1 MFTKRNTVLAVCV
14 SMAVLIPSLA
24 LGDIVHLKNGRKAEG
39 KVVSQDA
46 KGVVLDTG
54 ARKLTLPMSQV
65 DRVEKTGGQP
75 GAASD
80 DTALSEAR
88 GLAKAALLEKSY
100 ASYQKVLA
108 NPMLPAD
115 LRGKAEAESAGVL
128 DQAVNQYRERY
139 GALIKSGDY
148 ELCLKRIKQERERLQ
163 PGTIPYLTASHMDL
177 EVRGLMAKKAL
188 DLQQT
193 SEALRILQAADETAG
208 VSCPV
213 YDAQIGTALV
223 RAQTYEKASKYL
235 MRAFKQRPDD
245 NALRG
250 DTMIALAYCGRAD
263 EAMQTYADRP
273 PDFDKSP
280 AWDENH
286 QQALGKAF
294 RTQAMKDISKGVRPS
309 TFETYAQGMD
319 LSAIEVPL
327 YDEAIQFYTLAGMTD
342 TVEKMKQAR
351 EELRQ
356 LCEQSVATSQQMK
369 LQNQARMEQFRS
381 QSRSA
386 AQAASASSA
395 SRGGGS
401 SSGRRPALGGGG
413 VSASRGGASVG
424 RTGGSAGG
432 SGGSGST

>member
-1 MFTKRNTVLAVCV
+1 MFAKRNTVLAVCV
-14 SMAVLIPSLA
+14 CMAVLIPSLA
-24 LGDIVHLKNGRKAEG
+24 VGDIVHLKNGRKAEG
-39 KVVSQDA
+39 KVLSQDA
-46 KGVVLDTG
+46 KGLVLDTG

-65 DRVEKTGGQP
+65 DRVEKSGGQA

-80 DTALSEAR
+80 DMALSEAR
-88 GLAKAALLEKSY
+88 GLAQASLLEKSY

-108 NPMLPAD
+108 DPKLAAD
-115 LRGKAEAESAGVL
+115 LRGKAEVESAGVL

-139 GALIKSGDY
+139 GALIKSEDY

-177 EVRGLMAKKAL
+177 EIRGLMAKKAL

-193 SEALRILQAADETAG
+193 VEALRILQAADESAG

-223 RAQTYEKASKYL
+223 RTQNYEKASRYL
-235 MRAFKQRPDD
+235 MRAFKQRPND

-250 DTMIALAYCGRAD
+250 DTMIALAYSGRAD
-263 EAMQTYADRP
+263 EAMRTYADRP
-273 PDFDKSP
+273 TDFDQSP

-286 QQALGKAF
+286 QQALGKAL

-327 YDEAIQFYTLAGMTD
+327 YDEAVQFYTLAGMTD
-342 TVEKMKQAR
+342 TAEKMKQAR
-351 EELRQ
+351 DELRQ
-356 LCEQSVATSQQMK
+356 LCEKSAATSQQMK

-395 SRGGGS
+395 SRGGAS
-401 SSGRRPALGGGG
+401 SSSRRTASGGG
-413 VSASRGGASVG
+413 ATVG
-424 RTGGSAGG
+424 R

>member
-1 MFTKRNTVLAVCV
+1 VFAKRNTVLAVCV
-14 SMAVLIPSLA
+14 CMAVLIPSLA
-24 LGDIVHLKNGRKAEG
+24 VGDIVHLKNGRKAEG
-39 KVVSQDA
+39 KVLSQDA
-46 KGVVLDTG
+46 KGLVLDTG

-65 DRVEKTGGQP
+65 DRVEKSGGQA

-80 DTALSEAR
+80 DMALSEAR
-88 GLAKAALLEKSY
+88 GLAQASLLEKSY

-108 NPMLPAD
+108 DPKLAAD
-115 LRGKAEAESAGVL
+115 LRGKAEVESAGVL

-139 GALIKSGDY
+139 GALIKSEDY

-177 EVRGLMAKKAL
+177 EIRGLMAKKAL

-193 SEALRILQAADETAG
+193 VEALRILQAADESAG

-223 RAQTYEKASKYL
+223 RTQNYEKASRYL
-235 MRAFKQRPDD
+235 MRAFKQRPND

-250 DTMIALAYCGRAD
+250 DTMIALAYSGRAD
-263 EAMQTYADRP
+263 EAMRTYADRP
-273 PDFDKSP
+273 TDFDQSP

-286 QQALGKAF
+286 QQALGKAL

-327 YDEAIQFYTLAGMTD
+327 YDEAVQFYTLAGMTD
-342 TVEKMKQAR
+342 TAEKMKQAR
-351 EELRQ
+351 DELRQ
-356 LCEQSVATSQQMK
+356 LCEKSAATSQQMK

-386 AQAASASSA
+386 AQTASASSA
-395 SRGGGS
+395 SRGGAS
-401 SSGRRPALGGGG
+401 SSSRRTASGGG
-413 VSASRGGASVG
+413 ATVG
-424 RTGGSAGG
+424 R

>member
-1 MFTKRNTVLAVCV
+1 
-14 SMAVLIPSLA
+14 MAVLIPSLA
-24 LGDIVHLKNGRKAEG
+24 VGDIVHLKNGRKAEG
-39 KVVSQDA
+39 KVLSQDA
-46 KGVVLDTG
+46 KGLVLDTG

-65 DRVEKTGGQP
+65 DRVEKSGGQA

-80 DTALSEAR
+80 DMALSEAR
-88 GLAKAALLEKSY
+88 GLAQASLLEKSY

-108 NPMLPAD
+108 DPKLAAD
-115 LRGKAEAESAGVL
+115 LRGKAEVESAGVL

-139 GALIKSGDY
+139 GALIKSEDY

-177 EVRGLMAKKAL
+177 EIRGLMAKKAL

-193 SEALRILQAADETAG
+193 VEALRILQAADESAG

-223 RAQTYEKASKYL
+223 RTQNYEKASRYL
-235 MRAFKQRPDD
+235 MRAFKQRPND

-250 DTMIALAYCGRAD
+250 DTMIALAYSGRAD
-263 EAMQTYADRP
+263 EAMRTYADRP
-273 PDFDKSP
+273 TDFDQSP

-286 QQALGKAF
+286 QQALGKAL

-327 YDEAIQFYTLAGMTD
+327 YDEAVQFYTLAGMTD
-342 TVEKMKQAR
+342 TAEKMKQAR
-351 EELRQ
+351 DELRQ
-356 LCEQSVATSQQMK
+356 LCEKSAATSQQMK

-395 SRGGGS
+395 SRGGAS
-401 SSGRRPALGGGG
+401 SSSRRTASGGG
-413 VSASRGGASVG
+413 ATVG
-424 RTGGSAGG
+424 R

>member
-1 MFTKRNTVLAVCV
+1 VFAKRNTVLAVCV
-14 SMAVLIPSLA
+14 CMAVLIPSLA
-24 LGDIVHLKNGRKAEG
+24 VGDIVHLKNGRKAEG
-39 KVVSQDA
+39 KVLSQDA
-46 KGVVLDTG
+46 KGLVLDTG

-65 DRVEKTGGQP
+65 DRVEKSGGQA

-80 DTALSEAR
+80 DMALSEAR
-88 GLAKAALLEKSY
+88 GLAQASLLEKSY

-108 NPMLPAD
+108 DPKLAAD
-115 LRGKAEAESAGVL
+115 LRGKAEVESAGVL

-139 GALIKSGDY
+139 GALIKSEDY

-177 EVRGLMAKKAL
+177 EIRGLMAKKAL

-193 SEALRILQAADETAG
+193 VEALRILQAADESAG

-223 RAQTYEKASKYL
+223 RTQNYEKASRYL
-235 MRAFKQRPDD
+235 MRAFKQRPND

-250 DTMIALAYCGRAD
+250 DTMIALAYSGRAD
-263 EAMQTYADRP
+263 EAMRTYADRP
-273 PDFDKSP
+273 TDFDQSP

-286 QQALGKAF
+286 QQALGKAL

-327 YDEAIQFYTLAGMTD
+327 YDEAVQFYTLAGMTD
-342 TVEKMKQAR
+342 TAEKMKQAR
-351 EELRQ
+351 DELRQ
-356 LCEQSVATSQQMK
+356 LCEKSAATSQQMK

-395 SRGGGS
+395 SRGGAS
-401 SSGRRPALGGGG
+401 SSSRRTASGGG
-413 VSASRGGASVG
+413 ATVG
-424 RTGGSAGG
+424 R

>member
-1 MFTKRNTVLAVCV
+1 
-14 SMAVLIPSLA
+14 
-24 LGDIVHLKNGRKAEG
+24 
-39 KVVSQDA
+39 
-46 KGVVLDTG
+46 
-54 ARKLTLPMSQV
+54 
-65 DRVEKTGGQP
+65 
-75 GAASD
+75 
-80 DTALSEAR
+80 
-88 GLAKAALLEKSY
+88 
-100 ASYQKVLA
+100 
-108 NPMLPAD
+108 
-115 LRGKAEAESAGVL
+115 
-128 DQAVNQYRERY
+128 
-139 GALIKSGDY
+139 
-148 ELCLKRIKQERERLQ
+148 
-163 PGTIPYLTASHMDL
+163 
-177 EVRGLMAKKAL
+177 MAKKAL

-223 RAQTYEKASKYL
+223 RSQTYEKASKYL
-235 MRAFKQRPDD
+235 IRAFKQRPDD

-250 DTMIALAYCGRAD
+250 DTMIALAYSGRAD

-273 PDFDKSP
+273 AEFDKSP

-286 QQALGKAF
+286 QQALGKAL

-342 TVEKMKQAR
+342 TAEKMKQAR
-351 EELRQ
+351 DELRQ
-356 LCEQSVATSQQMK
+356 LCEKSVATSQQMK

-386 AQAASASSA
+386 AQAASAS
-395 SRGGGS
+395 RGGGS
-401 SSGRRPALGGGG
+401 SSSRRTASGGGG
-413 VSASRGGASVG
+413 GSVG
-424 RTGGSAGG
+424 RSGGGGGSVGR

>member
-1 MFTKRNTVLAVCV
+1 MEDTQVFAKRNTVLAVCV
-14 SMAVLIPSLA
+14 CMAVLIPSLA

-39 KVVSQDA
+39 KVLSQDA
-46 KGVVLDTG
+46 KGLVLDTG
-54 ARKLTLPMSQV
+54 ARRLTLPMSQV
-65 DRVEKTGGQP
+65 DRVEKTGGLP

-80 DTALSEAR
+80 DMALSEAR
-88 GLAKAALLEKSY
+88 GLAQAGLLEKSY

-108 NPMLPAD
+108 DPKLAAD
-115 LRGKAEAESAGVL
+115 LRAKAEVESAGVL

-148 ELCLKRIKQERERLQ
+148 ELCLKRINQERERLQ
-163 PGTIPYLTASHMDL
+163 PGAIPYLTASHMDL
-177 EVRGLMAKKAL
+177 EIRGLMAKKAL

-193 SEALRILQAADETAG
+193 VEALRILQAADETAG

-213 YDAQIGTALV
+213 YDAQSGTALV
-223 RAQTYEKASKYL
+223 RTQNYEKASRYL
-235 MRAFKQRPDD
+235 MRAFKQRPND

-250 DTMIALAYCGRAD
+250 DTMIALAYSGRAD

-273 PDFDKSP
+273 AEFDKSP
-280 AWDENH
+280 SWDENH
-286 QQALGKAF
+286 QQALGKAL

-342 TVEKMKQAR
+342 TAEKMKQAR
-351 EELRQ
+351 DELRQ
-356 LCEQSVATSQQMK
+356 LCEKSVATSQQMK

-386 AQAASASSA
+386 AQAASAS
-395 SRGGGS
+395 RGGGS
-401 SSGRRPALGGGG
+401 SSSRRTASGGGG
-413 VSASRGGASVG
+413 GSVG
-424 RTGGSAGG
+424 RSGGGGGSVGR
-432 SGGSGST
+432 SGST